1 MHWLKIH
8 LYFSSWLKGP
18 NIIYANPRLYSTLTE
33 NVKSV
38 ILHYGRNRIIK
49 IRSFNY
55 KWHLPLW
62 SRLLLYPAGV
72 RGRMKTKPPLEQP
85 WHRSHGEVLPVSL
98 GNVSVCLFLS
108 NCNNCNILQWGFSIH
123 LKCSAPGNWNKASL
137 NVDTKS
143 DIMHL
148 DLGSYRHDLSLLNT
162 SFLNVWWTD
171 TIRTLGCCVQ
181 DEDEENDDVK
191 IRNFSEIMDSWDME

>member
-1 MHWLKIH
+1 MKMYVYFVLFLLVFKQDLKTASTVDTLLTRPVIHWLKLH

-18 NIIYANPRLYSTLTE
+18 NIIYTNPRLYSTLTE

-72 RGRMKTKPPLEQP
+72 RGRMKMKPPLEQL

-98 GNVSVCLFLS
+98 GNISVCLFLS
-108 NCNNCNILQWGFSIH
+108 NCNYCNIL
-123 LKCSAPGNWNKASL
+123 
-137 NVDTKS
+137 
-143 DIMHL
+143 
-148 DLGSYRHDLSLLNT
+148 
-162 SFLNVWWTD
+162 
-171 TIRTLGCCVQ
+171 
-181 DEDEENDDVK
+181 
-191 IRNFSEIMDSWDME
+191 